1 MGFNKKYISKNILL
15 ENTSNIDK
23 LLKADALVMD
33 MWTTKFVQDLD
44 PKERQLRNKIKEEQK
59 YSSGCPDKHSD
70 YSKLKSLSETFL
82 SLKNDP
88 SWLDIHFTQEK
99 LGRFDLE
106 IDEFGVLDKVKEKA
120 IKEIIK
126 YYEPKP

>member
-1 MGFNKKYISKNILL
+1 MGFNRKYISKSNLL

-33 MWTTKFVQDLD
+33 MWVTKFVKDLD
-44 PKERQLRNKIKEEQK
+44 PKERVLRNKIKEEQK
-59 YSSGCPDKHSD
+59 SGCPDKHSD
-70 YSKLKSLSETFL
+70 YSKLKSLSETLL

-88 SWLDIHFTQEK
+88 SWLDIHFVQDK

-106 IDEFGVLDKVKEKA
+106 IDEFGVLDKISKKA
-120 IKEIIK
+120 INKIID
-126 YYEPKP
+126 YYSLKK